1 MGYKMNEQLSKINT
15 IFEDLGK
22 LITESDNFKQIP
34 IKWALFEVTPNN
46 MPPTLI
52 VFEAQPFQYN
62 NSDCWYERQLDIIII
77 HNTNY
82 EREINKRLSKYAED
96 MVELIKEY
104 MDFSIANYQ
113 LEFLQGSEIRALQ
126 NNRKNEESYKG
137 TKTLFSS
144 LIVLSYLLR
153 Y

>member
-1 MGYKMNEQLSKINT
+1 MNEQLSKINT
-15 IFEDLGK
+15 IFEELGG
-22 LITESDNFKQIP
+22 LITKSDAFKQVP
-34 IKWALFEVTPNN
+34 IRWAMFEVTPNN

-52 VFEAQPFQYN
+52 VFEANPFQYN
-62 NSDCWYERQLDIIII
+62 AGECSYERQLDIIII

-96 MVELIKEY
+96 MIELINNHIMY
-104 MDFSIANYQ
+104 SSSNYQ
-113 LEFLQGSEIRALQ
+113 LEFLQGSEIRAMQ
-126 NNRKNEESYKG
+126 NNRKDAESYKG
-137 TKTLFSS
+137 SKTLYSS